1 MPSSTTFSTVEG
13 YTRLNAVE
21 WGGLVVI
28 VLGGIWLRARPL
40 SESLW
45 IDELHTAWAAAGNL
59 VEVVP
64 RASLGNQS
72 PLYPWL
78 VWITTKLLGTSEA
91 TVRLIS
97 FLAGVALIP
106 TGFLVGKRWSQSN
119 DLGLLVAFLIAIDPH
134 SIYFS
139 QEARPYALVQWV
151 SLLQIA
157 TFARLSDPASRQP
170 LPRDRLLLIGLTT
183 LLFYLHYTSLLLI
196 AGELVYLGIAYLLNW
211 VRVREVIVPRLVEL
225 VAVGAATIPAW
236 THLLQIAARRGNW
249 ARFVPQQ
256 SLGQLYYL
264 FRFDAFVVIP
274 GTICLVLLGIA
285 WLRGKR
291 WSLTQLIVRSLLLTG
306 CCLMT
311 PLLLAWWLTDWDLF
325 RLFFRRYLMG
335 MATLPMVF
343 AGLLGSFLPKW
354 AGGRWIYAAV
364 VSICAVGVLFPMQ
377 PALIDGIPHWH
388 TQEDW
393 RAAIA
398 FVNQQETENHWPVFV
413 RSGLIEDDQLRTE
426 SPSAELRAYC
436 LFPIGSLY
444 RLEARSGAIEPLPST
459 ESWQLNEQQRSEI
472 VESEGAWI
480 VVRGSEDTVQRMARQ
495 LVDWLQRHDIHV
507 QLRRWAFGHVGV
519 LRVSV
524 R

>member
-1 MPSSTTFSTVEG
+1 MPSLPPSSAAEG
-13 YTRLNAVE
+13 STRLNAVE
-21 WGGLVVI
+21 WGVLMVI
-28 VLGGIWLRARPL
+28 LLFGIWLRARTL

-45 IDELHTAWAAAGNL
+45 IDELHTAWAAGGNL
-59 VEVVP
+59 FEVVP

-78 VWITTKLLGTSEA
+78 VWITTRLLGTSET
-91 TVRLIS
+91 TVRLVS
-97 FLAGVALIP
+97 FFAGVALIP
-106 TGFLVGKRWSQSN
+106 TGFIMGRRWSQSKA
-119 DLGLLVAFLIAIDPH
+119 LGLLVAFLIAIDPH
-134 SIYFS
+134 SIYFA
-139 QEARPYALVQWV
+139 QEARPYSLVQWV

-157 TFARLSDPASRQP
+157 TFARLCDPASLKP
-170 LPRDRLLLIGLTT
+170 LPRDRLTLMGLTT
-183 LLFYLHYTSLLLI
+183 LLFYLHYTSLLLV

-211 VRVREVIVPRLVEL
+211 VRVRNVIVPRLLEFV
-225 VAVGAATIPAW
+225 VVGVATIPAW
-236 THLLQIAARRGNW
+236 AHLLQIAARRGNW

-274 GTICLVLLGIA
+274 GAIGLVIVVIA
-285 WLRGKR
+285 WLRGNR
-291 WSLTQLIVRSLLLTG
+291 WSPTQLIVRSSLLTC

-335 MATLPMVF
+335 MATLPMVL
-343 AGLLGSFLPKW
+343 AGLVGSFLPNR
-354 AGGRWIYAAV
+354 AGGRWIYAIL
-364 VSICAVGVLFPMQ
+364 VSICAVSVLFPMQ
-377 PALIDGIPHWH
+377 SVLIDGVPHWH

-393 RAAIA
+393 RAAIT

-413 RSGLIEDDQLRTE
+413 RSGLIEDDQLRTK
-426 SPSAELRAYC
+426 PSLTELRAYC

-444 RLEARSGAIEPLPST
+444 RLEARSGPVEPLPST
-459 ESWQLNEQQRSEI
+459 ESWQLNEQQRSGI

-480 VVRGSEDTVQRMARQ
+480 VVRGRDEPVQRIASQ

-507 QLRRWAFGHVGV
+507 QIRRWSFGQVGV